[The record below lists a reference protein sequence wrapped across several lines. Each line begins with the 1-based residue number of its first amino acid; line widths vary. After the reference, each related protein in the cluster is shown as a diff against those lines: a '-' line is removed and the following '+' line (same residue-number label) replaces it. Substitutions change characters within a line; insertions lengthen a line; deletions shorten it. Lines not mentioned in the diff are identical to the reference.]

1 MAVGRTNARAEHP
14 ADRTVKPG
22 ALLATVYHH
31 LGVDAAETFRDHA
44 GRPHPILDDPTPIR
58 ELV

>member
-1 MAVGRTNARAEHP
+1 
-14 ADRTVKPG
+14 
-22 ALLATVYHH
+22 LATVYHH

-44 GRPHPILDDPTPIR
+44 GRPYPILGDPTSIR

>member
-1 MAVGRTNARAEHP
+1 MDRAL
-14 ADRTVKPG
+14 KPG

-31 LGVDAAETFRDHA
+31 LGVDATETFKDHV

-58 ELV
+58 ELN